1 MSRRTNSDI
10 IVTRSGFTLV
20 ELMISIAVMTLLAAM
35 AAQTFRAVLVAR
47 EMTISKMEVNETG
60 RSALDFIASELRSSY
75 LTPDS
80 VKPVTTGPRFR
91 FAGIHRDLDTEDY
104 PDIPGAGVD
113 DDGDGYID
121 EEVLDGVDGDY
132 PNGAKTSIN
141 NARPRPDPLGCD
153 DAGDRSCV
161 DEDIGLIPS
170 DILHFV
176 SAVESSGSLIL
187 QEISYGL
194 DPSGTKLI
202 RRAQVLDV
210 SGNLSGTQL
219 QKMLDFG
226 QFIDNTTMERLLP
239 PVPQPGTTIN
249 TMLVKK
255 AMDKEGPAFINVLAP
270 CHRGWRYPMEEGIN
284 ISKMAVDTCV
294 WPLFE
299 VDEGSW
305 RLSYNP
311 RAKPP
316 VADWLKR
323 QRRFDHL
330 FKTDDPTPLEAI
342 QRTVD
347 EDWARLLERCGE
359 APKSD

>member
-1 MSRRTNSDI
+1 MALKLR
-10 IVTRSGFTLV
+10 
-20 ELMISIAVMTLLAAM
+20 ELT
-35 AAQTFRAVLVAR
+35 
-47 EMTISKMEVNETG
+47 ETPE
-60 RSALDFIASELRSSY
+60 LIASGHRACAGCLGVGAVRQI
-75 LTPDS
+75 LHAVDRP
-80 VKPVTTGPRFR
+80 VVTTCATGCLEVTTTIYPYTAWETPFIHSA
-91 FAGIHRDLDTEDY
+91 FENVAATASGIEAALKALSSEGS
-104 PDIPGAGVD
+104 IPKRVKTIAFG
-113 DDGDGYID
+113 GDGGTY
-121 EEVLDGVDGDY
+121 
-132 PNGAKTSIN
+132 
-141 NARPRPDPLGCD
+141 
-153 DAGDRSCV
+153 
-161 DEDIGLIPS
+161 DIGLQALSGALERGHDFLYVCYNNEAYMNTGIQRSSATPYGASTTTSPAGKASLGKEQRPKNLTDIVVAHDIPYVAQAS
-170 DILHFV
+170 PHNWRDL
-176 SAVESSGSLIL
+176 
-187 QEISYGL
+187 
-194 DPSGTKLI
+194 GTK
-202 RRAQVLDV
+202 
-210 SGNLSGTQL
+210 
-219 QKMLDFG
+219 
-226 QFIDNTTMERLLP
+226 
-239 PVPQPGTTIN
+239 
-249 TMLVKK
+249 VKK